1 MLSNIQID
9 RYYSHEPHYG
19 GCMAQASLK
28 KAQNGKFY
36 ILNLDKPSG
45 PGTHWVLLSLL
56 NHSQVY
62 FNSFGFPPDEPIIR
76 AVGRRKTI
84 QYSDVDIQPISS
96 EDCGYYCI
104 AIANELL
111 KGRSFEQAL
120 EKFHIKRLNKNDKIA
135 TKLSKKR
142 KASIG
147 SGIPIELF

>member
-1 MLSNIQID
+1 MLSNFRID
-9 RYYSHEPHYG
+9 RYYSHEPRYG
-19 GCMAQASLK
+19 GCMAQSSLK

-36 ILNLDKPSG
+36 ILNLDRPSG
-45 PGTHWVLLSLL
+45 PGTHWVLLSMLS
-56 NHSQVY
+56 NKPVY
-62 FNSFGFPPDEPIIR
+62 FNSFGFGPDEPIIK
-76 AVGRRKTI
+76 AVGRKKI

-111 KGRSFEQAL
+111 SGRSFKQAL
-120 EKFHIKRLNKNDKIA
+120 EKFHIKYLNKNNKIA
-135 TKLSKKR
+135 IKLSKKKR